1 MLKSKK
7 VFVGEPC
14 RDQHGSIPT
23 SGDDDFVRH
32 RLRQRRQ
39 GEMIILDEAVRHKIF
54 WYLGK
59 GSRGRI
65 EPYEISELQVL
76 TDALG

>member
-1 MLKSKK
+1 
-7 VFVGEPC
+7 
-14 RDQHGSIPT
+14 
-23 SGDDDFVRH
+23 
-32 RLRQRRQ
+32 
-39 GEMIILDEAVRHKIF
+39 MIILDEAVRHKIF